1 MAHAPS
7 LSRALHVGSLVAI
20 SVVMMLTNQARA
32 CPQAANGGALAP
44 SPLQFRRLV
53 EPQATPAD
61 WDRVARALGLYDALD
76 AKSGVVADPRPA
88 GGADGRRFLPVVEEV
103 VAAYE
108 REFAGILDGFAAV
121 AARDGLAEAMRTV
134 AMTEGGGEQGMD
146 RAHALEIIA
155 RSARYAESSAWPA
168 ADRAIEHGFAQLVAL
183 VPEGRRQ
190 DPSWSAQESEA
201 RRRLLRDVRLRSI
214 GTVAGR
220 AGILRGVSLEEIVAD
235 APPEVAI
242 WTRSTDSGT
251 SAEEDERSQR
261 VPTRDEVRKQVGSII
276 GEWEAEVD
284 SLVEQAYRQHRKR
297 LVRRASSDA
306 PPPPGAGVPAPD
318 LATTTAFQSIRR
330 SLDRG
335 VDRIAEILEKS
346 SGAEARGAW
355 EDHAWAS
362 LDPTGFTAESPVKVW
377 RWIARRAKEAELEQA
392 IVDRCAARYREYL
405 VARTPLRIRMREAL
419 LDVRAKFVRLPA
431 EGSEEATV
439 LDAILTQRR
448 ALADACVA
456 AMSESL
462 PDDQRA
468 LLKRYLEHLRAQE
481 PPDDRLGAV

>member
-7 LSRALHVGSLVAI
+7 LIRALHVGSLMAI
-20 SVVMMLTNQARA
+20 SVVMTLTNQARA

-61 WDRVARALGLYDALD
+61 WDRVARTLGLYDALD

-103 VAAYE
+103 VATYE

-121 AARDGLAEAMRTV
+121 AERDGLVAAMRTV

-190 DPSWSAQESEA
+190 DPSWSARESEA

-251 SAEEDERSQR
+251 SAEADERSQG
-261 VPTRDEVRKQVGSII
+261 VPTRDGVRKAVGSTIR
-276 GEWEAEVD
+276 EWEAEVD

-306 PPPPGAGVPAPD
+306 PPGAAAPAPD
-318 LATTTAFQSIRR
+318 VATTTAFQSIRR
-330 SLDRG
+330 SLDRA
-335 VDRIAEILEKS
+335 VDQIAEILEKS
-346 SGAEARGAW
+346 GGAEARGAW

-362 LDPTGFTAESPVKVW
+362 LDPTGFSAESPVKVW
-377 RWIARRAKEAELEQA
+377 RWISRRAKEGELEQA
-392 IVDRCAARYREYL
+392 IVDRCAAHYGEYL
-405 VARTPLRIRMREAL
+405 VARIPLRMRMREVL
-419 LDVRAKFVRLPA
+419 LDARAKSVRLPE
-431 EGSEEATV
+431 EGSAEATV

-448 ALADACVA
+448 ALADACIA

-462 PDDQRA
+462 PDQQRA
-468 LLKRYLEHLRAQE
+468 LLKRYMEHLQSQE
-481 PPDDRLGAV
+481 PPDDRFGAV